1 MQEVFILQKN
11 KLNITLDQDL
21 IEFAKNYAK
30 YQRTT
35 VSEIITQFILNLKR
49 SIEKDPTDVIMADPD
64 FRESLLG
71 TVSRIRTGEMK
82 WHSYDEVFDGS
93 SL

>member
-1 MQEVFILQKN
+1 MQKS

-35 VSEIITQFILNLKR
+35 VSEIFTQFILNLKR
-49 SIEKDPTDVIMADPD
+49 SKESDPTDFIMADPD
-64 FRESLLG
+64 FRESLLD
-71 TVSRIRTGEMK
+71 TVSKIRSGEVK

>member
-1 MQEVFILQKN
+1 MLKG

-35 VSEIITQFILNLKR
+35 VSEIFTQFILNLKR
-49 SIEKDPTDVIMADPD
+49 SKENEPTDLIMADPD
-64 FRESLLG
+64 FRESLLD
-71 TVSRIRTGEMK
+71 TISRIRSGEVK
-82 WHSYDEVFDGS
+82 WHSYNEVFDGS

>member
-1 MQEVFILQKN
+1 MQKG

-35 VSEIITQFILNLKR
+35 VSEIFTQFILNLKR
-49 SIEKDPTDVIMADPD
+49 SKESEPTDLIMADPD
-64 FRESLLG
+64 FRESLLD
-71 TVSRIRTGEMK
+71 TVSRIRSGEVE
-82 WHSYDEVFDGS
+82 WHSYNEVFDGS

>member
-1 MQEVFILQKN
+1 MQKG
-11 KLNITLDQDL
+11 KLNITLDNDL

-35 VSEIITQFILNLKR
+35 VSEIFTQFILNLKR
-49 SIEKDPTDVIMADPD
+49 SKESEPTDLIMADPD
-64 FRESLLG
+64 FRESLLD
-71 TVSRIRTGEMK
+71 TISRIRSGEVK
-82 WHSYDEVFDGS
+82 WHSYNEVFDGS

>member
-1 MQEVFILQKN
+1 MQKG
-11 KLNITLDQDL
+11 KLNITLDHDL

-35 VSEIITQFILNLKR
+35 VSEIFTQFILNLKR
-49 SIEKDPTDVIMADPD
+49 SKESEPTDLIMADPD
-64 FRESLLG
+64 FRESLLD
-71 TVSRIRTGEMK
+71 TVSRIRSGEVK
-82 WHSYDEVFDGS
+82 WHSYNEVFDGS

>member
-1 MQEVFILQKN
+1 MQKG

-35 VSEIITQFILNLKR
+35 VSEIFTQFILNLKR
-49 SIEKDPTDVIMADPD
+49 SKESEPTDLIMADPD
-64 FRESLLG
+64 FRESLLD
-71 TVSRIRTGEMK
+71 TISRIRSGEVK
-82 WHSYDEVFDGS
+82 WHSYNEVFDGS
-93 SL
+93 TL

>member
-1 MQEVFILQKN
+1 MQKG

-35 VSEIITQFILNLKR
+35 VSEIFTQFILNLKR
-49 SIEKDPTDVIMADPD
+49 LKESEPTELIMADPD
-64 FRESLLG
+64 FRESLLD
-71 TVSRIRTGEMK
+71 TISMIRSGEVE
-82 WHSYDEVFDGS
+82 WHSYNEVFDVS
-93 SL
+93 TL

>member
-1 MQEVFILQKN
+1 MQKGKINV
-11 KLNITLDQDL
+11 TLDKDL

-35 VSEIITQFILNLKR
+35 VSEIFTQFILNLKR
-49 SIEKDPTDVIMADPD
+49 LKESEPTDIIMADPD
-64 FRESLLG
+64 FRESLMD
-71 TVSRIRTGEMK
+71 TVSRIRSGEVK
-82 WHSYDEVFDGS
+82 WHTYNEVFDGS

>member
-1 MQEVFILQKN
+1 MQKG
-11 KLNITLDQDL
+11 KLNITLDNDL

-35 VSEIITQFILNLKR
+35 VSEIFTQFILNLKR
-49 SIEKDPTDVIMADPD
+49 SKESEPTDLIMADPD
-64 FRESLLG
+64 FRESLLD
-71 TVSRIRTGEMK
+71 TISRIRSGEVK
-82 WHSYDEVFDGS
+82 WHSYNEVFNGS

>member
-1 MQEVFILQKN
+1 MLKG

-35 VSEIITQFILNLKR
+35 VSEIFTQFILNLKR
-49 SIEKDPTDVIMADPD
+49 SKENEPTDLIMADPD
-64 FRESLLG
+64 FRESLLD
-71 TVSRIRTGEMK
+71 TISRIRSGEVK
-82 WHSYDEVFDGS
+82 WHSYNEVFDES

>member
-1 MQEVFILQKN
+1 MQKG

-35 VSEIITQFILNLKR
+35 VSEIFNQFILNLKR
-49 SIEKDPTDVIMADPD
+49 SKENDPTDVIMADPD
-64 FRESLLG
+64 FRESLLD
-71 TVSRIRTGEMK
+71 TVSRIRTGKMK

>member
-1 MQEVFILQKN
+1 MQKG

-21 IEFAKNYAK
+21 IEFARYYAK

-35 VSEIITQFILNLKR
+35 VSEIFTQFILNLKR
-49 SIEKDPTDVIMADPD
+49 SKESEPTDLIMADPD
-64 FRESLLG
+64 FRESLLD
-71 TVSRIRTGEMK
+71 TVSRIRSGEVK
-82 WHSYDEVFDGS
+82 WHSYNEVFDGS

>member
-1 MQEVFILQKN
+1 MQKGKINV
-11 KLNITLDQDL
+11 TLDKDL

-35 VSEIITQFILNLKR
+35 VSEIFTQFILNLKR
-49 SIEKDPTDVIMADPD
+49 LKESEPTDIIMADPD
-64 FRESLLG
+64 FRESLMD
-71 TVSRIRTGEMK
+71 TVSRIRSGEVK
-82 WHSYDEVFDGS
+82 WHTYNEVFDGT

>member
-1 MQEVFILQKN
+1 MQKS

-35 VSEIITQFILNLKR
+35 VSEIFTQFILNLKR
-49 SIEKDPTDVIMADPD
+49 SKESDPTDLIMADPD
-64 FRESLLG
+64 FRESLLD
-71 TVSRIRTGEMK
+71 TVSKIRSGEVK

-93 SL
+93 PLQ

>member
-1 MQEVFILQKN
+1 MQKG

-21 IEFAKNYAK
+21 IEFAKSYAK

-35 VSEIITQFILNLKR
+35 VSEIFTQFILNLKR
-49 SIEKDPTDVIMADPD
+49 SKESEPTDLIMADPD
-64 FRESLLG
+64 FRESLLD
-71 TVSRIRTGEMK
+71 TVSRIRSGEVK
-82 WHSYDEVFDGS
+82 WHSYDGVFDGS